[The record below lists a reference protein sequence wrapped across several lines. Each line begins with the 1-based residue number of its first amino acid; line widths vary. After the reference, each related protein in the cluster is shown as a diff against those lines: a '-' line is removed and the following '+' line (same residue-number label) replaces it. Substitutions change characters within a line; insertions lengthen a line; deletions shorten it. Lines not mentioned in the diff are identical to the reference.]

1 MSSRNDEK
9 ISKELRCVPLSRH
22 RWQRRREW
30 VDGLAASN
38 EARRRSPR
46 EDVDAAAAAIL
57 PQQLVRCRSSMV
69 RLRWTNLWR
78 LVAEERLFLREE
90 DESSLCWNESSSS
103 NCSVAVAVGAVG
115 FWGVGDV
122 TSSGFEA
129 KTSVL
134 FVYLRSRLVVWCR
147 WCGDWTARGI
157 LDVET
162 ALLSRTNFS
171 WRA

>member
-1 MSSRNDEK
+1 MKK
-9 ISKELRCVPLSRH
+9 ISKELWYEPLSRH
-22 RWQRRREW
+22 RWQRRRAW
-30 VDGLAASN
+30 VVGLAASN

-46 EDVDAAAAAIL
+46 DDVDAAAAAIL
-57 PQQLVRCRSSMV
+57 PQQLVRWRSSIV

-90 DESSLCWNESSSS
+90 EESSLCWNESSSS
-103 NCSVAVAVGAVG
+103 SCSVVAAIG
-115 FWGVGDV
+115 FWAVDV

-147 WCGDWTARGI
+147 WCGDWIARGI